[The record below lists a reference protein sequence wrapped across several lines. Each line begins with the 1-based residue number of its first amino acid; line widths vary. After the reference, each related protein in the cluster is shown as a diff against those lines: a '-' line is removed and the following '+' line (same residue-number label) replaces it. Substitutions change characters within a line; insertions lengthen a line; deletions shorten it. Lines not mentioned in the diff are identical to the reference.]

1 MNPSK
6 IIITTYAIL
15 AVVGGVKILNLS
27 HAAENTPP
35 SPPTVFA
42 VIPGDDQVT
51 LRWNDSP
58 GAIGYNVRARGF
70 AAENIQSNEII
81 HDTARNDASCRYT
94 VSSINPFDEGET
106 TQPVICKP
114 TAPVLDWVPA
124 GARLELLADGMQFT
138 EGPVWIPEG
147 DGYLVFSDI
156 DGNRLYR
163 WDFES
168 GLSLFRE
175 PSHNANGNTID
186 LEGRLLTCEHA
197 NRYISITQHD
207 GTMEP
212 LIQHFEGKR
221 FNSPNDVV
229 VKSDGTIWFTDPT
242 YGMTGKAELSSED
255 VYRFDPETKIVARVA
270 TGFRHPNGLCF
281 SPDET
286 RLYVADSSSFSLIK
300 VFDVMEDNTLSEGRV
315 FASPM
320 IPDGIRTDSKG
331 RLWSSGWN
339 AVTVYDPDGTLLAT
353 IPTPQP
359 SANLAFGGEDESIL
373 FITARTGL
381 YGVTRKPDLTIE
393 STTFSSTSP
402 SQGER
407 MGFQALVTN
416 IGTGSTPEVTEIR
429 LRVEMN
435 GGEETY
441 HTDAYIGALPA
452 GGKILFTFPI
462 NGERAWTAKA
472 GEQQIEL
479 FIESSIAYQE
489 SNSRNNRTEHI
500 INVTPT
506 TPNPCEACSLTF
518 RATTLLEKIRGTQ
531 MTETIISSALKDNL
545 IGSPSEREVIVV
557 LPPSYQ
563 TLAGG
568 DKRYPVIYGL
578 HGFWNSR
585 IDQALQ
591 NESEARWKKRGMG
604 EAILVFVDANNRYG
618 GSFYGSSPVIGDYE
632 TYITEEIVDYIDE
645 HYRTIQDRS
654 SRALVGFS
662 MGGFGA
668 VRLGLR
674 NHERFGVV
682 AACSGLYDFSSDW
695 YANSISRTIAGFNG
709 TWTQYEKLSLNEQA
723 FMAIA
728 AAASPNPDIP
738 PFFTDR
744 VWDMDGRRPTQ
755 NPDILDLHIQFDA
768 KRAVNVYKESNPNPI
783 SIGIIHGK
791 SDGIVPISQAQT
803 LHALLLENETMGITS
818 SYSEVHDGHHFRHN
832 EVLDFLGRELSG
844 LELLLAQPV
853 LALSRQED
861 HLEISF
867 ATQSDIE
874 YVLQV
879 AESPAPAAE
888 KESWTDA
895 ITATG
900 DDNTAVI
907 HYPMSL
913 ETKQTYFRVIANPLN
928 L

>member
-1 MNPSK
+1 MNTSK
-6 IIITTYAIL
+6 TIITTYAIL
-15 AVVGGVKILNLS
+15 AMVDGTKILNLS

-58 GAIGYNVRARGF
+58 EATGYDVRARGF
-70 AAENIQSNEII
+70 AAENVQSNEII
-81 HDTARNDASCRYT
+81 HDTARNDASRRYT
-94 VSSINPFDEGET
+94 VSSINAFGESET

-114 TAPVLDWVPA
+114 TAPVLDWIPA

-138 EGPVWIPEG
+138 EGPVWIPVD

-163 WDFES
+163 WDFEN

-207 GTMEP
+207 GTVEP

-229 VKSDGTIWFTDPT
+229 VKSDGTI
-242 YGMTGKAELSSED
+242 
-255 VYRFDPETKIVARVA
+255 
-270 TGFRHPNGLCF
+270 H
-281 SPDET
+281 
-286 RLYVADSSSFSLIK
+286 
-300 VFDVMEDNTLSEGRV
+300 
-315 FASPM
+315 
-320 IPDGIRTDSKG
+320 
-331 RLWSSGWN
+331 
-339 AVTVYDPDGTLLAT
+339 
-353 IPTPQP
+353 
-359 SANLAFGGEDESIL
+359 
-373 FITARTGL
+373 
-381 YGVTRKPDLTIE
+381 
-393 STTFSSTSP
+393 
-402 SQGER
+402 
-407 MGFQALVTN
+407 
-416 IGTGSTPEVTEIR
+416 
-429 LRVEMN
+429 
-435 GGEETY
+435 
-441 HTDAYIGALPA
+441 
-452 GGKILFTFPI
+452 
-462 NGERAWTAKA
+462 
-472 GEQQIEL
+472 
-479 FIESSIAYQE
+479 
-489 SNSRNNRTEHI
+489 
-500 INVTPT
+500 
-506 TPNPCEACSLTF
+506 
-518 RATTLLEKIRGTQ
+518 
-531 MTETIISSALKDNL
+531 SSALADNL
-545 IGSPSEREVIVV
+545 IDSPSERELVVV

-563 TLAGG
+563 APAGG

-585 IDQALQ
+585 IDQTLK

-604 EAILVFVDANNRYG
+604 EAILVFMDANNRYG

-695 YANSISRTIAGFNG
+695 YANSISRAIAGFNG

-723 FMAIA
+723 SMAIA

-744 VWDMDGRRPTQ
+744 VWYMDGRRPTQ
-755 NPDILDLHIQFDA
+755 NPGTLDLHIQFDA
-768 KRAVNVYKESNPNPI
+768 MRAVNVYKESNPNPI

-818 SYSEVHDGHHFRHN
+818 SYAEVDDGHNFRHN
-832 EVLDFLGRELSG
+832 EVLDLLERELSG

-867 ATQSDIE
+867 ATQSEIE

-879 AESPAPAAE
+879 AESPATTSE
-888 KESWTDA
+888 KESWTDV
-895 ITATG
+895 TTVSG
-900 DDNTAVI
+900 NDNTAVI
-907 HYPMSL
+907 QYPMSL
-913 ETKQTYFRVIANPLN
+913 ETKQTYFRVVANPLN